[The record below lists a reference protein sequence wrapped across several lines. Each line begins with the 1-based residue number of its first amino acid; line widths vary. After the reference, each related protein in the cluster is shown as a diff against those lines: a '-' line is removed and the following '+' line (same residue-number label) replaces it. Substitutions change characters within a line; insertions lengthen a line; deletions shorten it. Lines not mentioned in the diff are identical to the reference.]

1 MADTVERK
9 YGLGDFFAGFMGNIG
24 SLILVNI
31 MFCIPLAAFT
41 ALLWLISCGENINI
55 FLVFLLIP
63 FMSPFFAGVVNVCR
77 KVSADKKARPIKD
90 FFGGIKNNWKFF
102 LVNSVLLYILSV
114 SIWAVSNYFSRQAGG
129 FAAIVFLIIMIASS
143 VLFVFIDLSAI
154 VMAVSVE
161 LSFAEIIRNSIIM
174 VMSGFANHLKTM
186 LSLIF
191 TASVVYSIVVLTG
204 EPVISLIILD
214 AIVVLLL
221 PVTVIY
227 IIVYNSYQTVEKLVI
242 KPYQKQEREKIRDRI
257 EKENDEKLTV
267 EELEPLAKGDPEEY
281 VFLNGKTVKRK
292 NIIKMIEVR
301 KNRPDM

>member
-41 ALLWLISCGENINI
+41 ALLWLISGGENINI

-143 VLFVFIDLSAI
+143 V
-154 VMAVSVE
+154 SVE
-161 LSFAEIIRNSIIM
+161 LSFAEIISNSIIM
-174 VMSGFANHLKTM
+174 VMSGFSNHLKTM

-204 EPVISLIILD
+204 EPVISLIILG

-242 KPYQKQEREKIRDRI
+242 KPYQKQESEKIRDRI

-267 EELEPLAKGDPEEY
+267 EKLEPLAKGDPEEY